1 MTNSEFIKTIA
12 PIIVKYAKQ
21 YGYKYPSTIIAQA
34 CNESGYGRSSLGC
47 KYHNYFGMKCGSSWT
62 GKSVNLRTKEEYTVG
77 TLTEI
82 RDNFRVYDDIDAGVR
97 GYFEFISKPRY
108 ANLKEATSPKNYLEL
123 IKADGYATSSNYV
136 DNVYA
141 VVVKQNL
148 TIYDEVELPTDCKSV
163 DEVAKEVINGKWGN
177 GSERKKKLTEAGY
190 DYSVI
195 QAKVNELLNSKSTE
209 ATSSK
214 KSNIEVAK
222 EVIRGLW
229 GNGSERKRKL
239 KKAGYDY
246 YSIQKIV
253 NEMCR

>member
-21 YGYKYPSTIIAQA
+21 YGYKYPSSIIAQA

-62 GKSVNLRTKEEYTVG
+62 GKSVNLSTKEEYTVG

-82 RDNFRVYDDIDAGVR
+82 RDNFRVYDDMDTGVR
-97 GYFEFISKPRY
+97 GYFEFIGKPRY
-108 ANLKEATSPKNYLEL
+108 SNLKEATSPKHYLEL
-123 IKADGYATSSNYV
+123 IKADGYATSSKYV

-141 VVVKQNL
+141 VVIKQDL
-148 TIYDEVELPTDCKSV
+148 TVYDEVELPTECKSV
-163 DEVAKEVINGKWGN
+163 DEIAKEVISGKWGN
-177 GSERKKKLTEAGY
+177 GSERKQKIAEAGY
-190 DYSVI
+190 DYTVVQS
-195 QAKVNELLNSKSTE
+195 KVNELLALKPTE
-209 ATSSK
+209 PSPNK
-214 KSNIEVAK
+214 KSNGEIAK

-239 KKAGYDY
+239 TEAGYDY

>member
-21 YGYKYPSTIIAQA
+21 CGYKYPSAIIAQA

-62 GKSVNLRTKEEYTVG
+62 GKSINLSTKEEYTVG

-82 RDNFRVYDDIDAGVR
+82 RDNFRVYDDMDTGVR

-108 ANLKEATSPKNYLEL
+108 SNLKEATSPKHYLEL
-123 IKADGYATSSNYV
+123 IKADGYATSSKYV

-148 TIYDEVELPTDCKSV
+148 TIYDVELPTDCKSV
-163 DEVAKEVINGKWGN
+163 DEVVKEVINGKWGN

-190 DYSVI
+190 DYTVVQS
-195 QAKVNELLNSKSTE
+195 KVNELLALKPTE
-209 ATSSK
+209 PSHNK
-214 KSNIEVAK
+214 KPNGEIAK

-229 GNGSERKRKL
+229 GNGCERKRRL
-239 KKAGYDY
+239 EQAGYDY